1 MVGLAS
7 ASAALETV
15 KIVML
20 NVCVQNGR
28 KAHWGFCET
37 RAFWRDGLGNSK
49 LQQIILRS
57 GDMICRTYF
66 SLYFSIMTSDN
77 KIAIMIILDQEN

>member
-1 MVGLAS
+1 MKPGVKSTVLEIDKCMVGLAS

-20 NVCVQNGR
+20 NVWVQNGR

-37 RAFWRDGLGNSK
+37 RAF
-49 LQQIILRS
+49 
-57 GDMICRTYF
+57 
-66 SLYFSIMTSDN
+66 
-77 KIAIMIILDQEN
+77 

>member
-1 MVGLAS
+1 MSTLSCNIKPGVKSTVLEIDKCMVGLAS

-20 NVCVQNGR
+20 NVWVQNGR

-49 LQQIILRS
+49 LQ
-57 GDMICRTYF
+57 
-66 SLYFSIMTSDN
+66 
-77 KIAIMIILDQEN
+77 